1 MVFQHEN
8 VNKTFRL
15 HNIYNN
21 SFSSLDGGIDKE
33 DGLPY
38 PLTQTCTWCTNL
50 HQSMKAATQ
59 IIQLQVIP

>member
-8 VNKTFRL
+8 INKTFRL

-38 PLTQTCTWCTNL
+38 PLSNM
-50 HQSMKAATQ
+50 HMVYQSVKAAGQ